1 MVRKRGERQTE
12 TETKRQRQRD
22 RETDRQRDKDK
33 DRETEHEKNNC
44 ETNDIILDTFT
55 STREVRGMNIINIY
69 IFLQTNTGMHTIQ
82 DTYIYIRQG
91 SYSYNSVVSTS
102 KCGNITRLHCYIIKQ
117 YKVKRCSFFS
127 SNFVYM

>member
-22 RETDRQRDKDK
+22 RETDRQRDTDK

-55 STREVRGMNIINIY
+55 STREVRGMNILIY
-69 IFLQTNTGMHTIQ
+69 ISFCKQIQVCIPYRIHTY
-82 DTYIYIRQG
+82 TYDKVAI
-91 SYSYNSVVSTS
+91 V
-102 KCGNITRLHCYIIKQ
+102 II
-117 YKVKRCSFFS
+117 V
-127 SNFVYM
+127 

>member
-55 STREVRGMNIINIY
+55 STREVRGMNIY
-69 IFLQTNTGMHTIQ
+69 ISFCKQIQVCIPYRIHTY
-82 DTYIYIRQG
+82 TYDKVAI
-91 SYSYNSVVSTS
+91 V
-102 KCGNITRLHCYIIKQ
+102 II
-117 YKVKRCSFFS
+117 V
-127 SNFVYM
+127 